1 MRRAGL
7 TVAGALLVFAVGCTT
22 TRTVYVPAKAS
33 SSATT
38 GNVSPDSGYPTAP
51 DTYSPPAQST
61 TQTLN
66 STCVVDGTDANDE
79 SSYGWT
85 LTFTNPS
92 STDITVGGYTV
103 VFFGTDGS
111 ETGSQTA
118 ANTPFTV
125 AAGQSYADTE
135 DHSMI
140 AAVPSGSATCRLS
153 TWDAG

>member
-7 TVAGALLVFAVGCTT
+7 TVAGALLVLAVGCTT

-111 ETGSQTA
+111 ETGSRPPPIRRLRWLPVSR
-118 ANTPFTV
+118 TPNGGPLDDCGGPV
-125 AAGQSYADTE
+125 RLGY
-135 DHSMI
+135 
-140 AAVPSGSATCRLS
+140 LS
-153 TWDAG
+153 TV